1 MRIASRFCGPPDSAN
16 GGYCAGLLAKAL
28 GGTVE
33 VTLRSPPP
41 LERTLSV
48 ALESNYAQLRFD
60 ELLVAEARHSEL
72 DLQAPTAPTLAR
84 AEGMSRHYVGHVRH
98 HFPGCF
104 VCGPGR
110 SAGDGLRIFP
120 GAERKGGELV
130 AGPFRPSASLV
141 DASGVI
147 GSEFVWAVLDCVGYF
162 ACASP
167 EYPIALLGRMT
178 AEVLRPFEVDER
190 CVVVGWS
197 LGREGRKLQAGT
209 AVYSAEGQLIGRAR
223 QTWIAMQ
230 RPGSSSIPPSAL
242 SSR

>member
-33 VTLRSPPP
+33 VTLRRPPP
-41 LERTLSV
+41 LEQTLSV
-48 ALESNYAQLRFD
+48 ELEPAYAQLRFD
-60 ELLVAEARHSEL
+60 DLLVAEARHAEL
-72 DLQAPTAPTLAR
+72 DVQVPTAPTVAR
-84 AEGMSRHYVGHVRH
+84 AEEMSRHYVGHLRH

-110 SAGDGLRIFP
+110 MAGDGLRIFP
-120 GAERKGGELV
+120 GAERKGELV
-130 AGPFRPSASLV
+130 AGPFRPNPSLA
-141 DASGVI
+141 DADGNI
-147 GSEFVWAVLDCVGYF
+147 GTEFVWAALDCVGYF
-162 ACASP
+162 ACARP

-178 AEVLRPFEVDER
+178 AEVLRPFRTDEP

-230 RPGSSSIPPSAL
+230 RPGLSSIPPSAL
-242 SSR
+242 

>member
-16 GGYCAGLLAKAL
+16 GGYCAGLFAKAL

-33 VTLRSPPP
+33 VTLRRPPP
-41 LERTLSV
+41 LEQTLNV
-48 ALESNYAQLRFD
+48 ELETGYAQLRFD
-60 ELLVAEARHSEL
+60 DLLVAEARHAEL
-72 DLQAPTAPTLAR
+72 DVQVPTAPTLTR
-84 AEGMSRHYVGHVRH
+84 AEEMSRHYVGHLRH

-110 SAGDGLRIFP
+110 TAGDGLRIFP
-120 GAERKGGELV
+120 GAERRGELV
-130 AGPFRPSASLV
+130 AGPFRPSASLT
-141 DASGVI
+141 DAAGNI
-147 GSEFVWAVLDCVGYF
+147 GTEFVWAVLDCVGYF
-162 ACASP
+162 ACARP

-178 AEVLRPFEVDER
+178 AEVLRPFQTDEP

-209 AVYSAEGQLIGRAR
+209 AVFSAEGQLIGRAR

-230 RPGSSSIPPSAL
+230 RPGLSSIPPSAL
-242 SSR
+242 